1 MSHPTDEA
9 LRLTVGREIDKRIAQ
24 KVDSLVAHPTERTA
38 GYIQALQDVQALMN
52 GGEPIPLPT
61 PVPRPQ

>member
-1 MSHPTDEA
+1 MAHPTDEA
-9 LRLTVGREIDKRIAQ
+9 LRLTVGREIDKRLAQ
-24 KVDSLVAHPTERTA
+24 KIESLIASPTERAA

-61 PVPRPQ
+61 PRPQ